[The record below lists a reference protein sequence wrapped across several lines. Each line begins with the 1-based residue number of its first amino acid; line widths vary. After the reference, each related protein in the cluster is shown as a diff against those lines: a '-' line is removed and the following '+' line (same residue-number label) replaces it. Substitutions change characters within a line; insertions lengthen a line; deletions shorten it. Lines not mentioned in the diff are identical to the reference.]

1 MAQSIRSK
9 GRVFR
14 QLQFAPA
21 IFWLISSWPGYM
33 NSDAYLVFDE
43 ARKNSFSNW
52 HPVAFGLLMK
62 LSIIFTQSPFPLLI
76 CQMLL
81 VVWSLNFLLRS
92 MKFSSNKRAVFIFVF
107 FILPTVG
114 VFVATLGKDVFFMCA
129 LFAVTGAILNLREES
144 QSTRDL
150 LVLSIGIFS
159 LCVLRWNG
167 PLIGL
172 ATLVVFVIGVRR
184 TKLRLSATILS
195 CLAGCIFLVVAPFSN
210 NRGGQDIADVGKH
223 LDIAWLLKE
232 DPSVFSSGELDV
244 LNYVAPIQRW
254 IDSQANCDVSVMP
267 LIWGVFTVD
276 QTAAAHLAEK
286 RHEIATIWSK
296 HVRTNTLEIIK
307 GRTCRSRGLV
317 GFRSLYPPMEA
328 QTSNDVLKQWYFVES
343 PALYPALQTFGVRI
357 TEWWRFLP
365 NVTAFGQPLLP
376 TFLLVVRLVMSR
388 MSRKLLIPGLLAS
401 AGVISIAAAGTG
413 VEPRYLYPSV
423 FLMWITVLSPKAS
436 TRKHWGILTLPH
448 VASNSQN

>member
-1 MAQSIRSK
+1 MKRSIKSK
-9 GRVFR
+9 GILFR
-14 QLQFAPA
+14 QLQFVPA
-21 IFWLISSWPGYM
+21 LFWLVSSWPGYM

-62 LSIIFTQSPFPLLI
+62 LSILFTQSPAPLLI
-76 CQMLL
+76 CQILL
-81 VVWSLNFLLRS
+81 VVWSLNFILRS
-92 MKFSSNKRAVFIFVF
+92 MKFSSNARAFFMFVF

-129 LFAVTGAILNLREES
+129 LFVVTGAILNLRDES
-144 QSTRDL
+144 QSPHNL
-150 LVLSIGIFS
+150 LVLTVGIFS

-167 PLIGL
+167 PLISL
-172 ATLVVFVIGVRR
+172 ATLVIVFFGVRR
-184 TKLRLSATILS
+184 TKLILSATVLS
-195 CLAGCIFLVVAPFSN
+195 CLVGCMFLFMAPFSD
-210 NRGGQDIADVGKH
+210 NRGGKDIADVGKH
-223 LDIAWLLKE
+223 LDIAWLLRE
-232 DPSVFSSGELDV
+232 DPSVFTSEELDV

-296 HVRTNTLEIIK
+296 HVRTDTLEIIK
-307 GRTCRSRGLV
+307 GRSCRSRGLV
-317 GFRSLYPPMEA
+317 GFRSFYPPMEA

-376 TFLLVVRLVMSR
+376 TFLLVVRLVWSR
-388 MSRKLLIPGLLAS
+388 MSRKLLIPGLLES
-401 AGVISIAAAGTG
+401 AGIISIAAAGTG

-436 TRKHWGILTLPH
+436 TRKNWGILTSPH